1 MTATNDVAALEAEMK
16 RLSDEIAGLSPRG
29 APKVPGRPAP
39 SGDSARLV
47 TLNRQL
53 ATVKLKLAQASKAR
67 GNAG

>member
-1 MTATNDVAALEAEMK
+1 MDATNDIAALEAELK
-16 RLSDEIAGLSPRG
+16 RLNAEIGELSPKG

-53 ATVKLKLAQASKAR
+53 ATVKLKLAQAAKAK
-67 GNAG
+67 G

>member
-1 MTATNDVAALEAEMK
+1 MPASKDIAALEAEMK
-16 RLSDEIAGLSPRG
+16 RLNGEIAELSPRG

-53 ATVKLKLAQASKAR
+53 ATVKLKLAQAGKAK
-67 GNAG
+67 GKVG

>member
-1 MTATNDVAALEAEMK
+1 MPATNDIAALEAELK
-16 RLSDEIAGLSPRG
+16 RLNAEIGELSPRG

-53 ATVKLKLAQASKAR
+53 ATVKLKLAQATKAK
-67 GNAG
+67 G